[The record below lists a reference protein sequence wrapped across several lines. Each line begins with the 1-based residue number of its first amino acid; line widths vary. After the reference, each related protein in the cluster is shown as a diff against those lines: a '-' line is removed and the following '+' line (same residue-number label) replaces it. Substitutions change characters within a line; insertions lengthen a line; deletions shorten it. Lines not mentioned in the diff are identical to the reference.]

1 MNATYRHKVFN
12 FEPGAGS
19 TRNKNEG
26 PGSFYSPRRNLRPLL
41 ASPHTPSQ
49 FYTKFLLPC
58 NEMFAK
64 MITK

>member
-1 MNATYRHKVFN
+1 MTADNRHKVLY
-12 FEPGAGS
+12 FELGAGL
-19 TRNKNEG
+19 TRNKSSW
-26 PGSFYSPRRNLRPLL
+26 PGSFYSPRAVCAFL

-64 MITK
+64 KITK